1 MVQRLITSAQ
11 LPRKVSA
18 EAAYKSLP
26 SLCTPSTDFEGYA
39 LREHRLCTRC
49 HDCRAKSTRYGSC
62 RLRTGRNGPVL
73 KSKTLDATEEYHA
86 VEVGGEGGAGVEE
99 LAPDELA
106 LERYRRFRVPPP
118 RHRLEYLV

>member
-1 MVQRLITSAQ
+1 MCPYLFMVQRLITSAQ

-62 RLRTGRNGPVL
+62 RLSDWPQRTSAKVKDSRRN
-73 KSKTLDATEEYHA
+73 
-86 VEVGGEGGAGVEE
+86 
-99 LAPDELA
+99 
-106 LERYRRFRVPPP
+106 
-118 RHRLEYLV
+118 